1 MTDDPTT
8 QADETPE
15 EVDHVTGELVPVAP
29 NRPTWVEQLRPNQ
42 TTDGYVPAMPALLR
56 AADLIYQTPFVPK
69 GLRTPGGTLG
79 AMMYGRELGLPPIT
93 ALQSL
98 HEINGKVGMSAEMM
112 RARITAAGH
121 EFVIVEATAQR
132 CRIRCRRKED
142 KLDPEAWRVVEYL
155 YSEAVL
161 AGDDRNKEGRQQGT
175 NYQKRPVDMLVA
187 RCTTRAARWHFP
199 EEIHGLSSAE
209 ELDDLARSAEF
220 EGPAPTSTAPVART
234 PKAERVTTRATR
246 AASKPAA
253 PPPTDRPA
261 QASEAPGGPSE
272 AEDIHDAEVVE
283 VKDSAPIDAAGE
295 ASSGTYPQARRAP
308 WPERHDEPEAAAREA
323 ADAAKAK
330 REAAGPPVAAAQRA
344 AIMGHFSRMGLADDR
359 DERLEAISTIIGRRI
374 GSANE
379 LTRAEASKLL
389 DDLGKLRD
397 REGLYKVLDGLPTL
411 PPAAA
416 EAPATE
422 EEATPDV

>member
-283 VKDSAPIDAAGE
+283 VEGSAPIDAAGE
-295 ASSGTYPQARRAP
+295 EPVEFRTPAASGPDVVQELRGAV
-308 WPERHDEPEAAAREA
+308 
-323 ADAAKAK
+323 DAAKAK

-389 DDLGKLRD
+389 DGLGKLRD
-397 REGLYKVLDGLPTL
+397 REGLYKVLDGLPTI
-411 PPAAA
+411 PPAA

>member
-69 GLRTPGGTLG
+69 GFRTPGGTLS

-93 ALQSL
+93 SLQSL

-234 PKAERVTTRATR
+234 PRAERATTRATR

-283 VKDSAPIDAAGE
+283 VEDSAPIDAANLVQE
-295 ASSGTYPQARRAP
+295 L
-308 WPERHDEPEAAAREA
+308 REA
-323 ADAAKAK
+323 VDAAKAK

-344 AIMGHFSRMGLADDR
+344 AIMGHFARMGLADDR

-389 DDLGKLRD
+389 DGLGKLRD

-411 PPAAA
+411 PPAA

-422 EEATPDV
+422 EEAGPDV

>member
-234 PKAERVTTRATR
+234 PRAERVTTRATR

-283 VKDSAPIDAAGE
+283 VEGSAPIDAAGE
-295 ASSGTYPQARRAP
+295 EPVEFRAP
-308 WPERHDEPEAAAREA
+308 AASGPDVVQELREA
-323 ADAAKAK
+323 VDATKAK

-389 DDLGKLRD
+389 DGLGKLRD
-397 REGLYKVLDGLPTL
+397 REGLYKVLDGLPTI
-411 PPAAA
+411 PPAA

-422 EEATPDV
+422 EEASPDV

>member
-8 QADETPE
+8 QAHETPE
-15 EVDHVTGELVPVAP
+15 EVDRVTGELVPVAP
-29 NRPTWVEQLRPNQ
+29 NRPAWVEQLRPNQ

-93 ALQSL
+93 SLQSL

-283 VKDSAPIDAAGE
+283 VEGSAPIDAAGE
-295 ASSGTYPQARRAP
+295 EPVEFRAP
-308 WPERHDEPEAAAREA
+308 AASDVVQELREA
-323 ADAAKAK
+323 VDAAKAK

-389 DDLGKLRD
+389 DGLGKLRD

-411 PPAAA
+411 PPAA

-422 EEATPDV
+422 EEAARDV

>member
-234 PKAERVTTRATR
+234 PRAERVTTRATR

-283 VKDSAPIDAAGE
+283 VEGSAPIDAAGE
-295 ASSGTYPQARRAP
+295 EPVEFRAP
-308 WPERHDEPEAAAREA
+308 AASGPDVVQELREA
-323 ADAAKAK
+323 VDATKAK

-344 AIMGHFSRMGLADDR
+344 AIMGHFSRMGLANDR

-389 DDLGKLRD
+389 DGLGKLRD
-397 REGLYKVLDGLPTL
+397 REGLYKVLDGLPTI
-411 PPAAA
+411 PPAA

-422 EEATPDV
+422 EEAGPDV

>member
-93 ALQSL
+93 SLQSL

-272 AEDIHDAEVVE
+272 AEDVHDAEVVE
-283 VKDSAPIDAAGE
+283 VEDSAPIDAAGE
-295 ASSGTYPQARRAP
+295 EPVEFRAP
-308 WPERHDEPEAAAREA
+308 AASGPDVVQELREA
-323 ADAAKAK
+323 VDAAKAK

-344 AIMGHFSRMGLADDR
+344 AIMGHFARMGLADDR

-389 DDLGKLRD
+389 DGLGKLRD
-397 REGLYKVLDGLPTL
+397 REGLYKVLDGLPTI
-411 PPAAA
+411 PPAA

-422 EEATPDV
+422 EEAGSDV

>member
-8 QADETPE
+8 QAHETPE

-29 NRPTWVEQLRPNQ
+29 NRPAWVEQLRPNQ

-161 AGDDRNKEGRQQGT
+161 AGDDRNKDGRQQGT

-209 ELDDLARSAEF
+209 ELDDLARSSEF

-234 PKAERVTTRATR
+234 PRAERVTTRATR

-283 VKDSAPIDAAGE
+283 VEGSAPIDAAGE
-295 ASSGTYPQARRAP
+295 EPVEFRAP
-308 WPERHDEPEAAAREA
+308 AASGPDVARELREA
-323 ADAAKAK
+323 VDAAKAK

-389 DDLGKLRD
+389 DGLGKLRD

-411 PPAAA
+411 PPAA
-416 EAPATE
+416 EAAR
-422 EEATPDV
+422 DV

>member
-1 MTDDPTT
+1 MNDDPTT
-8 QADETPE
+8 QAHETPEE
-15 EVDHVTGELVPVAP
+15 EVDHVTGELVQVAP

-234 PKAERVTTRATR
+234 PRAERVTTRATR

-283 VKDSAPIDAAGE
+283 VEGSAPIDAAGE
-295 ASSGTYPQARRAP
+295 
-308 WPERHDEPEAAAREA
+308 EPVEFRAAASGPDVVQELGEA
-323 ADAAKAK
+323 VDATKAK

-389 DDLGKLRD
+389 DGLGKLRD
-397 REGLYKVLDGLPTL
+397 REGLYKVLDGLPTI
-411 PPAAA
+411 PPAA

-422 EEATPDV
+422 EEAGPDV

>member
-15 EVDHVTGELVPVAP
+15 EVDHVTGEIVPVAP

-234 PKAERVTTRATR
+234 PRAERATTRATR

-272 AEDIHDAEVVE
+272 AEDVHDAEVVE
-283 VKDSAPIDAAGE
+283 VEDSAPIDAAGE
-295 ASSGTYPQARRAP
+295 EPVEFRAP
-308 WPERHDEPEAAAREA
+308 AASGPDVVQELREA
-323 ADAAKAK
+323 VDAAKAK
-330 REAAGPPVAAAQRA
+330 REAAPVAAAQRA

-389 DDLGKLRD
+389 DGLGKLRD
-397 REGLYKVLDGLPTL
+397 REGLYQVLDGLPTI
-411 PPAAA
+411 PPAA

>member
-15 EVDHVTGELVPVAP
+15 EVDHVTGELVPM

-220 EGPAPTSTAPVART
+220 EGPAPTSTAPVGRT
-234 PKAERVTTRATR
+234 PRAERVTTRATR

-272 AEDIHDAEVVE
+272 AEDVHDAEVVE
-283 VKDSAPIDAAGE
+283 VEGSAPIDAAGE
-295 ASSGTYPQARRAP
+295 DPVEFRAP
-308 WPERHDEPEAAAREA
+308 AASGPDLVQELREA
-323 ADAAKAK
+323 VDAAKAK

>member
-8 QADETPE
+8 QADETPEE

-272 AEDIHDAEVVE
+272 AEDVHDAEVVE
-283 VKDSAPIDAAGE
+283 VEDSAPIDAAGE
-295 ASSGTYPQARRAP
+295 EPVEFRAP
-308 WPERHDEPEAAAREA
+308 AASGPDVVQELREA
-323 ADAAKAK
+323 VDAAKAK

-389 DDLGKLRD
+389 DGLGKLRD
-397 REGLYKVLDGLPTL
+397 REGLYKVLDGLPTI
-411 PPAAA
+411 PPAA

-422 EEATPDV
+422 EEASPDV

>member
-253 PPPTDRPA
+253 APAGDRP
-261 QASEAPGGPSE
+261 SEGVEAPRGPQKA
-272 AEDIHDAEVVE
+272 AERDGDVEEIHEAEVVE
-283 VKDSAPIDAAGE
+283 VPAESAGE
-295 ASSGTYPQARRAP
+295 GPVEFRPPASGTP
-308 WPERHDEPEAAAREA
+308 AASGPA
-323 ADAAKAK
+323 ASGAS
-330 REAAGPPVAAAQRA
+330 GPPVAAAQRA
-344 AIMGHFSRMGLADDR
+344 AIMGHFARMGLAGDR

-389 DDLGKLRD
+389 DGLGKLRD
-397 REGLYKVLDGLPTL
+397 REGLYKALEGLPMI
-411 PPAAA
+411 PPAA

-422 EEATPDV
+422 EEAGPDV

>member
-1 MTDDPTT
+1 MTNDPTT

-234 PKAERVTTRATR
+234 PKAERATTRATR

-272 AEDIHDAEVVE
+272 AEDVHDAEVVE
-283 VKDSAPIDAAGE
+283 VEDSAPIDAAGE
-295 ASSGTYPQARRAP
+295 EPVEFRAP
-308 WPERHDEPEAAAREA
+308 AASGPDVVQELREA
-323 ADAAKAK
+323 VDAAKAK

-344 AIMGHFSRMGLADDR
+344 AIMGHFSRMGLANDR

-389 DDLGKLRD
+389 DGLGKLRD
-397 REGLYKVLDGLPTL
+397 REGLYKVLDGLPTI
-411 PPAAA
+411 PPAA

-422 EEATPDV
+422 EEASPDV

>member
-8 QADETPE
+8 QAHETPE

-29 NRPTWVEQLRPNQ
+29 NRPAWVEQLRPNQ

-93 ALQSL
+93 SLQSL

-161 AGDDRNKEGRQQGT
+161 AGDDRNKDGRQQGT

-209 ELDDLARSAEF
+209 ELDDLARSSEF

-234 PKAERVTTRATR
+234 PRAERVTTRATR

-283 VKDSAPIDAAGE
+283 VEGSAPIDAAGE
-295 ASSGTYPQARRAP
+295 EPVEFRAP
-308 WPERHDEPEAAAREA
+308 AASGPDVVQELREA
-323 ADAAKAK
+323 VDAAKAK

-389 DDLGKLRD
+389 DGLGKLRD

-411 PPAAA
+411 PPAA

-422 EEATPDV
+422 EEAARDV

>member
-8 QADETPE
+8 QAHETPE

-93 ALQSL
+93 SLQSL

-272 AEDIHDAEVVE
+272 AEDVHDAEVVE
-283 VKDSAPIDAAGE
+283 VEDSAPIDAAGE
-295 ASSGTYPQARRAP
+295 EPVEFRAP
-308 WPERHDEPEAAAREA
+308 AASGPDVVQELREA
-323 ADAAKAK
+323 VDAAKAK

-344 AIMGHFSRMGLADDR
+344 AIMGHFARMGLADDR
-359 DERLEAISTIIGRRI
+359 DERFEAISTIIGRRI

-389 DDLGKLRD
+389 DGLGKLRD
-397 REGLYKVLDGLPTL
+397 QEGLYKVLDGLPTI
-411 PPAAA
+411 PPAA

-422 EEATPDV
+422 EEAGSDV

>member
-93 ALQSL
+93 SLQSL

-155 YSEAVL
+155 YSEAGQEIAARNYYRPTL
-161 AGDDRNKEGRQQGT
+161 AKVAQKYASQFPQVKLFTIDEAATLEELERDPMAYVRPADMAIQDLKKASCSAKQCAFLLQG
-175 NYQKRPVDMLVA
+175 RPVP
-187 RCTTRAARWHFP
+187 F
-199 EEIHGLSSAE
+199 
-209 ELDDLARSAEF
+209 
-220 EGPAPTSTAPVART
+220 
-234 PKAERVTTRATR
+234 
-246 AASKPAA
+246 
-253 PPPTDRPA
+253 
-261 QASEAPGGPSE
+261 
-272 AEDIHDAEVVE
+272 
-283 VKDSAPIDAAGE
+283 
-295 ASSGTYPQARRAP
+295 
-308 WPERHDEPEAAAREA
+308 
-323 ADAAKAK
+323 
-330 REAAGPPVAAAQRA
+330 AGP
-344 AIMGHFSRMGLADDR
+344 HLADGDIIR
-359 DERLEAISTIIGRRI
+359 VYGPNQRLMGIARYDGEHHI
-374 GSANE
+374 
-379 LTRAEASKLL
+379 
-389 DDLGKLRD
+389 LRPHKMFA
-397 REGLYKVLDGLPTL
+397 EGL
-411 PPAAA
+411 
-416 EAPATE
+416 
-422 EEATPDV
+422 